1 MLHDETKTKFEI
13 EHVLAGAESAG
24 RRTRLAN
31 HNASPYNPS
40 YCGDALFAAVAGRN
54 IPPSDSPTIRDMTN
68 ASLVTNAP
76 PSSDSLV
83 VALAQLTPV
92 WLDRDATIA
101 KSVAAISDAAAQGA
115 QLIAFPEGFAPGYP
129 FWIERTNGALFNSPV
144 QKALFAHYAR
154 EAVQI
159 EAGHLAPI
167 QDAAR
172 RGGIAVMFGCIER
185 PVDRGGHSVYASL
198 VYIDAAG
205 DIRSVHRKL
214 VPTYEERLVW
224 SPGDGHGLQVHALGP
239 FTVGG
244 LNCWEN
250 WIPMARAALYG
261 LGEDL
266 HVAVWPGSDYN
277 TRDITRFVARESR
290 SYVMSVSSVMTC
302 DDIPAGVPHRDLIVA
317 GGAPLLANGG
327 SCIASPDGTWL
338 VEPVVATERVILAT
352 VAHHRVRE
360 ERQNF
365 DPSGHYARPDVL
377 QLSVDRRRQSTV
389 HVRD

>member
-1 MLHDETKTKFEI
+1 MI
-13 EHVLAGAESAG
+13 AE
-24 RRTRLAN
+24 
-31 HNASPYNPS
+31 NASP
-40 YCGDALFAAVAGRN
+40 D
-54 IPPSDSPTIRDMTN
+54 T
-68 ASLVTNAP
+68 
-76 PSSDSLV
+76 LV
-83 VALAQLTPV
+83 VALAQLTPI
-92 WLDRDATIA
+92 WLDRNATVD
-101 KSVAAISDAAAQGA
+101 KSVTAITDAAAQGA

-129 FWIERTNGALFNSPV
+129 FWVERTNGALFDSPV
-144 QKALFAHYAR
+144 QKALFAHYLTQ
-154 EAVQI
+154 AVQI
-159 EAGHLAPI
+159 EAGHLSPI

-172 RGGIAVMFGCIER
+172 LGNIAVMYGCIER
-185 PVDRGGHSVYASL
+185 PADRGGHSVYASL

-205 DIRSVHRKL
+205 AIRSVHRKL

-239 FTVGG
+239 FTIGG

-277 TRDITRFVARESR
+277 TCDITRFIARESR

-302 DDIPAGVPHRDLIVA
+302 GDIPSGVPHRDLIIA
-317 GGAPLLANGG
+317 GGGDTLANGG
-327 SCIASPDGTWL
+327 SCVASPDGTWL
-338 VEPVVATERVILAT
+338 AEPVIGVERVIVST
-352 VAHHRVRE
+352 INHRRVRE

-377 QLSVDRRRQSTV
+377 QLSVDRRRQTPV
-389 HVRD
+389 QVID